1 MLRLRGKD
9 SMVALKNILVA
20 TDFSEPSGVALAYGR
35 DLARSYNA
43 KLHVLNVVEDIMM
56 RYSSEVAFAAPDM
69 QADLEA
75 AAKRGLDAIVTED
88 DRRTLNITP
97 VVETGVNISDVI
109 VNYAKEHA
117 IDLIV
122 TGTHGRGAVKHFLMG
137 SVAERVVRTA
147 PCPVLT
153 VRAHERDFI
162 APDAMVAVASA

>member
-1 MLRLRGKD
+1 
-9 SMVALKNILVA
+9 MVALKNILVA
-20 TDFSEPSGVALAYGR
+20 TDFSEPSGVAMAYGR

-43 KLHVLNVVEDIMM
+43 RLHVLHIVEDVMM
-56 RYSSEVAFAAPDM
+56 RYSSEVGFAVPQM
-69 QADLEA
+69 QSDLEEA
-75 AAKRGLDAIVTED
+75 ARRDLAAQITDD
-88 DRRTLNITP
+88 DRRTLRVQA
-97 VVETGVNISDVI
+97 VVESGVNIAEAV
-109 VNYAKEHA
+109 VNYAKTND

-162 APDAMVAVASA
+162 APEELMVTVKA

>member
-1 MLRLRGKD
+1 
-9 SMVALKNILVA
+9 MVALKNILVA

-43 KLHVLNVVEDIMM
+43 QLHVLHIVEDVMM
-56 RYSSEVAFAAPDM
+56 RYSSEVGFAVPQLQEELEDKARV
-69 QADLEA
+69 DLNA
-75 AAKRGLDAIVTED
+75 QITDD
-88 DRRTLNITP
+88 DRRTLQLVP
-97 VVETGVNISDVI
+97 VVETAVNIADAV
-109 VNYAKEHA
+109 VNYAKA
-117 IDLIV
+117 NDIDLIV

-162 APDAMVAVASA
+162 APDAMIGVAHA